1 MKEIPFF
8 MEADMTE
15 FQLNLLRTKI
25 AEALLKSEELRQSTT
40 IRSPVAKAHH
50 ERLDAVLEETKA
62 LLGKLTASDI

>member
-15 FQLNLLRTKI
+15 FQLILLRTRI

-50 ERLDAVLEETKA
+50 ERLDAVLEEIKA

>member
-1 MKEIPFF
+1 F